1 MANSDPYVAQ
11 PSSIRAAAH
20 SRFFTAL
27 GRVSADEDVLTPLIA
42 LVGALRPERA
52 DDGPLAVSRLTTL
65 CEAVETNEEFRL
77 SLRGLLLQLFA
88 CKKQVSFFADSGILP
103 NSGFFSEL
111 WRRLVQR
118 ILPAITDTA
127 SLRDCVNLIFHQH
140 EDYVWLEAVPTTLKL
155 RFWRALRMS
164 EARDGAVLRVALGQL
179 LTATDVLVT
188 RIGAM
193 GLEPEL
199 ARLFPRLEEGD
210 SPFLALTVETHQ
222 LSVSYR
228 AYLNGGDVPADDE
241 RQLHVMIEQCR
252 AVMAKVRAQAAT
264 VGTSLALTYLIRR
277 LEQSLNRLDL
287 IVRMLAMH
295 HQPAEAGADR
305 LPLVDLWVGLLGQAV
320 QGEGM
325 RGSVRGYVRRT
336 IGLLALRVTDNA
348 SRTGEHYITS
358 SRGEYFEMWR
368 SAMGAGLIVG
378 FMALLKIYMSK
389 ADTAPLGYAL
399 MYSMNYSLGFLL
411 VYALHFTIAT
421 KQPAMTAATI
431 AGAISEVRGRLGE
444 VEKLAT
450 MLIDVIRSQFAAICG
465 NIFIA
470 MPTAMLIA
478 FILAQL
484 AGKPFI
490 DAEKAHHLLVDIS
503 PTDSLALFYAAIAG
517 FCLFLSGLISG
528 YYDNLAAYERLRER
542 IEATRWLHRMLG
554 TDRLQRFAAYLD
566 NNLGALAGNFFFGI
580 MLGSMGTIG
589 YMTGL
594 PLDIRHVTF
603 SAANVGFALVALDFN
618 VDPALATKAF
628 IGIGMIGFVNLSVS
642 FALAMWVALRARGV
656 RISLGQAGALGALLL
671 ARFRA
676 NWRQFFWPQTRKTD
690 AP

>member
-1 MANSDPYVAQ
+1 MANPAPSLAQ

-20 SRFFTAL
+20 SRFFAAL
-27 GRVSADEDVLTPLIA
+27 GWVSADGDVLTPLIA
-42 LVGALRPERA
+42 LVDALRPERA
-52 DDGPLAVSRLTTL
+52 DDGPLAVSRFTTL

-88 CKKQVSFFADSGILP
+88 RKKQISFFADSGILP

-111 WRRLVQR
+111 WRRVVQR
-118 ILPAITDTA
+118 ILPAITDAA

-164 EARDGAVLRVALGQL
+164 EARDGAALRAGLGQL

-222 LSVSYR
+222 LSASYR
-228 AYLNGGDVPADDE
+228 AYLNGGDVPAEDE

-287 IVRMLAMH
+287 IVRMLAMPL
-295 HQPAEAGADR
+295 QRAEAGADG
-305 LPLVDLWVGLLGQAV
+305 LSLVDLWVELLGQAV

-358 SRGEYFEMWR
+358 SRGEYLEMWR

-431 AGAISEVRGRLGE
+431 AGAISEVRGRLSD

-465 NIFIA
+465 NILIA

-490 DAEKAHHLLVDIS
+490 DAEKAHHLLIDIS

-542 IEATRWLHRMLG
+542 IEATRWLRRMLG

-618 VDPALATKAF
+618 VDPALAAKAF
-628 IGIGMIGFVNLSVS
+628 IGLGMIGFVNLSVS

-676 NWRQFFWPQTRKTD
+676 NWRQFFWPHTKNTD
-690 AP
+690 TP

>member
-1 MANSDPYVAQ
+1 MANPAPSLAQ

-20 SRFFTAL
+20 SRFFAAL
-27 GRVSADEDVLTPLIA
+27 GWVSADGDVLTPLIA
-42 LVGALRPERA
+42 LVDALRPERA
-52 DDGPLAVSRLTTL
+52 DDGPLAVSRFTTL

-77 SLRGLLLQLFA
+77 SLRDLLLQLFA
-88 CKKQVSFFADSGILP
+88 RKKQISFFADSGILP

-111 WRRLVQR
+111 WRRVVQR

-164 EARDGAVLRVALGQL
+164 EARDGAALRVGLGQL
-179 LTATDVLVT
+179 LSATDVLVT

-199 ARLFPRLEEGD
+199 ERLFPRLEECD

-222 LSVSYR
+222 LSASYR
-228 AYLNGGDVPADDE
+228 AYLNGGDVPAEDE
-241 RQLHVMIEQCR
+241 RQLHLMIEQCR
-252 AVMAKVRAQAAT
+252 AVIAKVRAQAAT

-287 IVRMLAMH
+287 IVRMLAMPL
-295 HQPAEAGADR
+295 QRAEAGADG
-305 LPLVDLWVGLLGQAV
+305 LSLVDLWVELLGQAV
-320 QGEGM
+320 QGEGI
-325 RGSVRGYVRRT
+325 RGRVRGYVRRT
-336 IGLLALRVTDNA
+336 TALLALRVTENA

-431 AGAISEVRGRLGE
+431 AGAISEVRGRLSD

-465 NIFIA
+465 NILIA

-490 DAEKAHHLLVDIS
+490 DAEKAHHLLIDIS

-542 IEATRWLHRMLG
+542 IEATRWLRRMLG
-554 TDRLQRFAAYLD
+554 TYRLQRLAVYLD

-589 YMTGL
+589 DMTGL

-603 SAANVGFALVALDFN
+603 SAANVGFALMALDFN
-618 VDPALATKAF
+618 VDPTLAAKAF
-628 IGIGMIGFVNLSVS
+628 IGIGMIGFINLSVS

-656 RISLGQAGALGALLL
+656 RISLGQTGALGALLL

-676 NWRQFFWPQTRKTD
+676 NWRQFFWSQTRKTD
-690 AP
+690 TP